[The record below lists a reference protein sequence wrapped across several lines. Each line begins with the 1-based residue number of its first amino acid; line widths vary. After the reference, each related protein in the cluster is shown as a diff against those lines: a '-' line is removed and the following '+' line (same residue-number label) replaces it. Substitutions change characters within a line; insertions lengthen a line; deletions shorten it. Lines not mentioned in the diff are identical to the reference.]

1 MNSLSDQKVAKI
13 GLKKATPKSDPYF
26 GAGYSD
32 FYGYDFGQL
41 LTITT
46 SLEKFKIREKE
57 VSNLESPTHLEL
69 YDQKKSL
76 SSESESSGNEKVTIK
91 FIFVNS

>member
-1 MNSLSDQKVAKI
+1 MILGTHTSDEQNHFLIASVQLPNEDADLPKNS
-13 GLKKATPKSDPYF
+13 
-26 GAGYSD
+26 
-32 FYGYDFGQL
+32 DFGQI